1 LGQSDR
7 ELNPYWRDGGTG
19 LPQEKK
25 DAAQGYEESRTLP
38 VKSVGDQG
46 VDWLRRALKRTK
58 EQAAKEG
65 RSAEEIAVERWGVR

>member
-19 LPQEKK
+19 LPQEKT
-25 DAAQGYEESRTLP
+25 AEEYGNKESQTVP
-38 VKSVGDQG
+38 VKSTGDHG
-46 VDWLRRALKRTK
+46 VDWLQRALKRSK

-65 RSAEEIAVERWGVR
+65 RSVEEVAAERWGVR